1 MYKFLRATLW
11 TVVLMLF
18 GSTVA
23 FCATTDFGNVGEPSY
38 KLVHTL
44 DSSEVFVA
52 TYDVTDYG
60 AVADGQTD
68 NTNVFQKLLNKVGDL
83 GGGIV
88 YVPSGRYAIKGALS
102 IPKGVTLRGDW
113 QKPSRNNSAP
123 IGTLLMAYTGRN
135 GNERTTPFVEMAP
148 ETGIMDLTIW
158 YPEQD
163 PNNITPYSPTIRY
176 GFNNYFGNEYC
187 NTKNVTLLNSYIG
200 VLFNYDNGGAS
211 PVVNGLYGTTLCK
224 AIEIDKIADVG
235 RIENVNLSPD
245 YWKNSGVANAPT
257 TTSFNDYMYNNSIGI
272 VMRRN
277 DWSYTCNININGY
290 NIGYDTEKTLSTDD
304 NATPNGHHY
313 NFDLS
318 ECKTGIQINA
328 TNSVGILFDEINI
341 HNCENGIVLGENT
354 SDAAQFTKTTV
365 DVSKYAIQ
373 IPDTSSTKLTFN
385 SSKVSRG
392 RVAIN
397 SGTFVAN
404 NTTFSNSTPQI
415 YYGTSGRG
423 NITECAFTKG
433 QKITN
438 KSVYES
444 TLSDSTAV
452 TGEVS
457 DFTKVEYDPH
467 TPARTVLYN
476 ATVSPY
482 NASTGSN
489 DNTSAI
495 QEALNQASNDGGG
508 IVFLPSGKYKVRGH
522 LTIPSNVELRGA
534 VDLWS
539 VPHGSGTILEAYEN
553 RNNPDGDS
561 FIQLKADSGIRGIV
575 VDYPEQVFSGSADWL
590 PAKYPYTIQGQGAN
604 VYVIDSGVRAAYK
617 ALDLFTYKCDNHY
630 VDFLGGHAFDTG
642 VRVGGN
648 SVDGKLYN
656 LMFNVIVYACGNE
669 SKFGS
674 FSNMPNGV
682 SNAPLYSYGLEHLDF
697 LILGDCDNETLYN
710 DFHYGSYRGTLLQN
724 DGNGGPSGRSMGLG
738 VDGSTRAVYWTSGL
752 TKSFDFDNSQIV
764 SIGDNNPKT
773 AYFYSEENSNF
784 KSTFN
789 NCDFWGQPQRGLIL
803 NSGNLTL
810 YGSHFNNPGQQ
821 TLASVSNASLNI
833 LASASNQNG
842 TAFVDSGSE
851 KNISISGSI
860 LNNRNNNADSF
871 KSFDNNMGL
880 GSTVSSSGALAQV
893 SGRDSWK
900 ATACNNNNNAKN
912 ALDGNAATR
921 WDTSGSQTPG
931 QWFMVDFGKTLT
943 YNTII
948 CDVGLSTS
956 SDAPAA
962 YEIYVSSNG
971 TNWGNAI
978 ASGTTTNGIIKVN
991 VQNSRYVRVVQTGS
1005 KSNYWSIHEFYVLN
1019 AAANNDLISDE
1030 DESKTP
1036 EETTTEETTK
1046 PQETTTVEPT
1056 TKPEE
1061 TTTVEPTTKPEETTT
1076 VELKG
1081 EFISSDVKVI
1091 GYQISAVLRGSRVL
1105 YSSESTIKGQ
1115 EVVSSGLIYG
1125 FANGPITKDDV
1136 VLNSSNKYI
1145 ASYEATSK
1153 GIIANYNG
1161 DSATAIYYARTMTH
1175 NGYGAARYNAKYYVR
1190 AYSVLEN
1197 GAIAYSEVY
1206 DFSLYSIADTL
1217 YKNNL
1222 MPTYDGHQ
1230 YLFYNILTVVDPD
1243 YKEIPYKW
1251 ENTVNK

>member
-1 MYKFLRATLW
+1 
-11 TVVLMLF
+11 
-18 GSTVA
+18 
-23 FCATTDFGNVGEPSY
+23 
-38 KLVHTL
+38 
-44 DSSEVFVA
+44 
-52 TYDVTDYG
+52 
-60 AVADGQTD
+60 
-68 NTNVFQKLLNKVGDL
+68 
-83 GGGIV
+83 
-88 YVPSGRYAIKGALS
+88 
-102 IPKGVTLRGDW
+102 
-113 QKPSRNNSAP
+113 
-123 IGTLLMAYTGRN
+123 
-135 GNERTTPFVEMAP
+135 
-148 ETGIMDLTIW
+148 MD
-158 YPEQD
+158 
-163 PNNITPYSPTIRY
+163 
-176 GFNNYFGNEYC
+176 
-187 NTKNVTLLNSYIG
+187 
-200 VLFNYDNGGAS
+200 
-211 PVVNGLYGTTLCK
+211 
-224 AIEIDKIADVG
+224 
-235 RIENVNLSPD
+235 
-245 YWKNSGVANAPT
+245 
-257 TTSFNDYMYNNSIGI
+257 
-272 VMRRN
+272 
-277 DWSYTCNININGY
+277 
-290 NIGYDTEKTLSTDD
+290 
-304 NATPNGHHY
+304 
-313 NFDLS
+313 
-318 ECKTGIQINA
+318 
-328 TNSVGILFDEINI
+328 
-341 HNCENGIVLGENT
+341 
-354 SDAAQFTKTTV
+354 
-365 DVSKYAIQ
+365 
-373 IPDTSSTKLTFN
+373 
-385 SSKVSRG
+385 
-392 RVAIN
+392 
-397 SGTFVAN
+397 
-404 NTTFSNSTPQI
+404 
-415 YYGTSGRG
+415 
-423 NITECAFTKG
+423 
-433 QKITN
+433 
-438 KSVYES
+438 
-444 TLSDSTAV
+444 
-452 TGEVS
+452 
-457 DFTKVEYDPH
+457 
-467 TPARTVLYN
+467 
-476 ATVSPY
+476 
-482 NASTGSN
+482 
-489 DNTSAI
+489 
-495 QEALNQASNDGGG
+495 
-508 IVFLPSGKYKVRGH
+508 
-522 LTIPSNVELRGA
+522 
-534 VDLWS
+534 
-539 VPHGSGTILEAYEN
+539 
-553 RNNPDGDS
+553 
-561 FIQLKADSGIRGIV
+561 
-575 VDYPEQVFSGSADWL
+575 
-590 PAKYPYTIQGQGAN
+590 
-604 VYVIDSGVRAAYK
+604 
-617 ALDLFTYKCDNHY
+617 
-630 VDFLGGHAFDTG
+630 AFDTG

-900 ATACNNNNNAKN
+900 ATASNNNNNAKN
-912 ALDGNAATR
+912 ALDGNASTR
-921 WDTSGSQTPG
+921 WDTNGSQTPG

-948 CDVGLSTS
+948 CDVGSSTS

-971 TNWGNAI
+971 TDWGNAI

-1136 VLNSSNKYI
+1136 VFNSDNKYI
-1145 ASYEATSK
+1145 ASYEATAK
-1153 GIIANYNG
+1153 GVISNYNG
-1161 DSATAIYYARTMTH
+1161 DSATATYYVRTMTH

-1217 YKNNL
+1217 YQNNL